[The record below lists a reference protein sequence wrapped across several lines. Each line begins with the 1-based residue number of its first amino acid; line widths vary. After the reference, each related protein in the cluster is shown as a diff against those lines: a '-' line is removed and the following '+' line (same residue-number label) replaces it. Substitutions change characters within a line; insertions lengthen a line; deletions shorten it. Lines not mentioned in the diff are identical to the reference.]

1 MMAEYEYIFSNTLK
15 NKLIDK
21 VKGGVKTWIYD
32 DELHISIRMT
42 ECDVQFEYIIPNIS
56 DRILNSFTTDYAVY
70 QVMQEYKKYLNEKI
84 REKFF
89 K

>member
-32 DELHISIRMT
+32 DELHISIRLE
-42 ECDVQFEYIIPNIS
+42 ECGIQFEHIIPNIS
-56 DRILNSFTTDYAVY
+56 ERILNGYATDYAVY
-70 QVMQEYKKYLNEKI
+70 EVVQIYHSFI
-84 REKFF
+84 RDRFF